1 MSLQSYQSTQTIT
14 EGPRQTEYRLFA
26 LVTRALMDAE
36 DKQIGDKDYYG
47 AVDWNRRLWS
57 TLQFDLAADDNL
69 LPDELKA
76 KLLSLAIWVDKHSS
90 LALKGKVKV
99 GPLISVNRS
108 IMEGLA

>member
-1 MSLQSYQSTQTIT
+1 MYTQSYQATQAII

-26 LVTRALMDAE
+26 LVTRSLMDAE
-36 DKQIGDKDYYG
+36 DKEHSDKQFYG

-57 TLQFDLAADDNL
+57 TLQFDLAAEDNL

-90 LALKGKVKV
+90 LAMKGKARIA
-99 GPLISVNRS
+99 PLISVNRS
-108 IMEGLA
+108 IMEGLT